1 MADQF
6 NIERAILIGQ
16 ALARIPDAVWEAIDL
31 GEPEWPFLKRIIEE
45 KSNLKTALGIAVAL
59 SDFQIGTG
67 GAQKY
72 WPEAE
77 AAYRIHKPVDSID
90 KIARIMDDLMKRPV
104 AARLAQMKRK
114 RVARF
119 LSSAVVGPL
128 SERSI
133 ADLGKNPM
141 ELWSGLA
148 MAMRQKPDDK
158 TIVFAMKIFDLMHKA
173 ETGRYVRFPAN
184 VPIPVD
190 LRIGRV
196 TLACGLI
203 DAPPGKRID
212 EAMESID
219 EMLSKE
225 KGRILAAWAR
235 VSEEAG
241 GLSLFRIDSLVWQIG
256 EPIFKHRLDPGA
268 AKVAISGILEGYSCP
283 ADLSCL
289 AGEALCR
296 L

>member
-6 NIERAILIGQ
+6 NIERAIQIGQ
-16 ALARIPDAVWEAIDL
+16 SLARIPEAVWETIDL

-45 KSNLKTALGIAVAL
+45 KSNLKTALGIAIAL

-72 WPEAE
+72 WPEAD
-77 AAYRIHKPVDSID
+77 AVYRNHRPIDGTD

-119 LSSAVVGPL
+119 LSSAVMGQL
-128 SERSI
+128 SGKSI

-141 ELWSGLA
+141 ELWSGLS

-184 VPIPVD
+184 IPIPVD

-219 EMLSKE
+219 DVLSRE

-241 GLSLFRIDSLVWQIG
+241 GLSLFRIDSLVWQVG
-256 EPIFKHRLDPGA
+256 EPIFKNRLDPEA
-268 AKVAISGILEGYSCP
+268 AKVAISKILEGYACP

-289 AGEALCR
+289 AVEALCR